1 MLWLPL
7 DTAPLPHPTPRDSQ
21 LPDGGAT
28 SRAPHASGAH
38 TAMHVNEQVWAKE
51 TTELPSSYS
60 LISLE
65 RYRVVNS
72 LGSILSDNCSLFMIL
87 TEQNSF
93 QNVGRSYVGL

>member
-1 MLWLPL
+1 M
-7 DTAPLPHPTPRDSQ
+7 
-21 LPDGGAT
+21 G
-28 SRAPHASGAH
+28 SGAVLEAGFKKL
-38 TAMHVNEQVWAKE
+38 TQVWAKE

-65 RYRVVNS
+65 QYRVVNS
-72 LGSILSDNCSLFMIL
+72 LGSILSDNCSLFMVL